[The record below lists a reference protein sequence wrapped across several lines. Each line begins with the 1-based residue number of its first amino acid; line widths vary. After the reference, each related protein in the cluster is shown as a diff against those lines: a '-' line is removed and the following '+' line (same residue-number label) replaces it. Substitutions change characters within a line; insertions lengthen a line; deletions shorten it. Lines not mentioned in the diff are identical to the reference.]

1 MGPID
6 YMSAFPQIDLGQK
19 FLSGLQ
25 AGAAIG
31 DIENK
36 AAKQQ
41 MALDQQKAYLTDIQA
56 AMKDPTPQAF
66 SALALKYPGQR
77 EAVGQAFKALDE
89 GQQKT
94 ELNDAWTIA
103 STLHSGRPDLATAEI
118 DKRIEAHKNS
128 GQPTDTLEF
137 LKKQI
142 QDDPKAA
149 YGQVLHVVSGLP
161 GGDKILTNL
170 SMANTEARKG
180 ILFPTELKEA
190 GAKADKAVAEATVA
204 QGTVPQQIQKAE
216 IDNKIAELDAQI
228 RVANSQTER
237 DKLQLERDK
246 LAQQQSDKATDAGQ
260 AAQGQLDSAK
270 QAIDTVKR
278 LSTDPL
284 LESSFG
290 VGSAIGKL
298 ASYIPGTDNKD
309 YRAQLETLK
318 AQLFLPAVAQLK
330 AAGGGGALSD
340 AEGKKLSAAVAA
352 LDADMSPKAFKN
364 ALGIVQK
371 YLEAGYQKALASKK
385 LPTSGGAFVVK
396 HPTFGAVNEGDIN
409 RLLKMYPG
417 ATREQVM
424 SYLKTTGGQ

>member
-6 YMSAFPQIDLGQK
+6 YLSAMPQQDLLRDIQG
-19 FLSGLQ
+19 GLQ
-25 AGAAIG
+25 IG
-31 DIENK
+31 SGIRQI
-36 AAKQQ
+36 QQ
-41 MALDQQKAYLTDIQA
+41 QEQAQANAQA
-56 AMKDPTPQAF
+56 AAQQYQADVQAALSNPTPQAF
-66 SALALKYPGQR
+66 SSLALKYPGQR
-77 EAVGQAFKALDE
+77 EAIKQSWDGLSEADRKSEGDTMAQAYSALLAGKPEIAKQVVQGQIDARKNAGLDTSHYASALELLNSDPQKAQGAL
-89 GQQKT
+89 GF
-94 ELNDAWTIA
+94 
-103 STLHSGRPDLATAEI
+103 TLSHVT
-118 DKRIEAHKNS
+118 
-128 GQPTDTLEF
+128 
-137 LKKQI
+137 
-142 QDDPKAA
+142 DPKTFAA
-149 YGQVLHVVSGLP
+149 QFGALGAENRSTAQAPSALRE
-161 GGDKILTNL
+161 
-170 SMANTEARKG
+170 AN
-180 ILFPTELKEA
+180 
-190 GAKADKAVAEATVA
+190 AKADKAVAEAQVA
-204 QGTVPQQIQKAE
+204 TATTPQQIQKAT
-216 IDNKIAELDAQI
+216 IDNQIAELDAQI

-246 LAQQQSDKATDAGQ
+246 LAQQQSEKATDQGQ
-260 AAQGQLDSAK
+260 AAQGQLDTAQ
-270 QAIDTVKR
+270 QALDTVKR

-298 ASYIPGTDNKD
+298 ASYIPGTANKD

-364 ALGIVQK
+364 ALGVVQK
-371 YLEAGYQKALASKK
+371 YLDAGYQKALASKK

-396 HPTFGAVNEGDIN
+396 HPTFGSVNEGDIN

-424 SYLKTTGGQ
+424 SYLQSTGGK